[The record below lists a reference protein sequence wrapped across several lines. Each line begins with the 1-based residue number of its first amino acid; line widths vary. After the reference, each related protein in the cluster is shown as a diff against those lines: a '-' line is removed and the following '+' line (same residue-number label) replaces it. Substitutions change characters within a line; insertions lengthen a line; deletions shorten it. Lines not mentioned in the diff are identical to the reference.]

1 MSKTVAQRLEE
12 VEGHLAKDEFQ
23 PALRLLDALGAQSDL
38 TDEVRIQSQL
48 KRLYIYWRTGTEQD
62 TRLQFANELIEI
74 TEALGEPLYI
84 IEALFHK
91 SAVLFLDN
99 RREECKEI
107 LSQAE
112 TLIDKRIKQAGTK
125 LTKAE
130 KSKLF
135 NLKAEILNSK
145 GFLLIFEAELDQ
157 AIEPLTQ
164 SIKLFEKYPHWRDYS
179 AIGNLGLVY
188 GQKGDLEKARK
199 YYEKGQQAAEKWGNK
214 NKSALHLTMI
224 GSLHTLK
231 GNLQDALE
239 VSEQSLKLT
248 EECKGP
254 STSAVLIF
262 NGELYWRLGDL
273 DKATERLE
281 RGLKIEEETTT
292 FGMHLQGSANYWLMQ
307 IAIDQKNWE
316 KANHYLKRIKVIHDG
331 DLANRWHS
339 QRYRLAKATL
349 LFTSPRLRDRGQ
361 AEDLLRQILDEKSVA
376 QKITRDTLLHLCGSL
391 LYELRLTGNPAVL
404 KEIQELLAR
413 LREHA
418 HSSSSYWLLAQT
430 HVLQARLA
438 LVELDFTEVRNH
450 LTQAQVIANDYQ
462 MGQLATEITQEYD
475 MLMER
480 LDRWEEYIAQKT
492 SLEERT
498 DILQIEALVS
508 RMIYVRGSDLEDPLI
523 RANVIAPDSFSANEE
538 IRLAVDLINIG
549 RKPGLAMRIEQMLP
563 PRLTLIETQPEY
575 NSEGGSVLLEGKLL
589 GPMQTT
595 SLSLRVLVD
604 GFDSIELT
612 PQVVY
617 ANLDGDFEVSH
628 TKPIQIHPLLTFE
641 TELAQAVFEYLVDAF
656 RQDTVRK
663 SLRPEESGWRTRTQL
678 LNDVPLLKKWH
689 LYGSHG
695 GYGSILQELLT
706 HRIVEQTTEAGK
718 RSRKGTQT
726 KVRIAYQQEA
736 VKQFVEQR

>member
-1 MSKTVAQRLEE
+1 MKDKETVELIIRQIEDPAVKTVAL
-12 VEGHLAKDEFQ
+12 HA
-23 PALRLLDALGAQSDL
+23 
-38 TDEVRIQSQL
+38 
-48 KRLYIYWRTGTEQD
+48 
-62 TRLQFANELIEI
+62 
-74 TEALGEPLYI
+74 
-84 IEALFHK
+84 
-91 SAVLFLDN
+91 
-99 RREECKEI
+99 
-107 LSQAE
+107 
-112 TLIDKRIKQAGTK
+112 
-125 LTKAE
+125 
-130 KSKLF
+130 
-135 NLKAEILNSK
+135 
-145 GFLLIFEAELDQ
+145 
-157 AIEPLTQ
+157 
-164 SIKLFEKYPHWRDYS
+164 
-179 AIGNLGLVY
+179 
-188 GQKGDLEKARK
+188 LEKARK
-199 YYEKGQQAAEKWGNK
+199 YYEKGQHAAEKWGNK

-239 VSEQSLKLT
+239 VSEQSLKLA

-273 DKATERLE
+273 DKANERLE
-281 RGLKIEEETTT
+281 RGLKLDEDTTT
-292 FGMHLQGSANYWLMQ
+292 FGLQLQGSALYWLMQ

-316 KANHYLKRIKVIHDG
+316 KANTYLKRIKAIRDSDVD
-331 DLANRWHS
+331 NRWFS

-349 LFTSPRLRDRGQ
+349 LLTSPRLRDRGQ
-361 AEDLLRQILDEKSVA
+361 AEGLLREVLDEKFVA
-376 QKITRDTLLHLCGSL
+376 QKIQRDTLLHLCGSL

-404 KEIQELLAR
+404 KEIQELLGR
-413 LREHA
+413 LREYA
-418 HSSSSYWLLAQT
+418 LSSSSFWLLAQT

-450 LTQAQVIANDYQ
+450 LTQAQVIAQKYQ
-462 MGQLATEITQEYD
+462 MGHLATEITQEYD
-475 MLMER
+475 MLIER
-480 LDRWEEYIAQKT
+480 LDRWEEYIAQKA
-492 SLEERT
+492 SFEERT
-498 DILQIEALVS
+498 DILQIESLVS

-523 RANVIAPDSFSANEE
+523 RANVIAPESFSANEE

-575 NSEGGSVLLEGKLL
+575 ASEGGSVLLEGKLL

-595 SLSLRVLVD
+595 SLSLRVHVD
-604 GFDSIELT
+604 GFDSIELN

-628 TKPIQIHPLLTFE
+628 IKPIQIHPLLTFE

-656 RQDTVRK
+656 RQDNVRK
-663 SLRPEESGWRTRTQL
+663 SLRSEESGWRTRTQL
-678 LNDVPLLKKWH
+678 LKGIPQLKKWH

-736 VKQFVEQR
+736 VKQYVEQR